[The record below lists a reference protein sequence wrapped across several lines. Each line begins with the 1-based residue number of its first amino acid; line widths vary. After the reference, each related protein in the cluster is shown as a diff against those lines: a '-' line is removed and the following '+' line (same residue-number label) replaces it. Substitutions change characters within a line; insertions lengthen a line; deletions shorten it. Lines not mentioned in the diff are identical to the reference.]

1 MSDLTF
7 FVLSPLNLI
16 LDGPIC
22 KSSKIGVETN
32 RGGKSISAI
41 HVNIYISKRKC
52 WKQELKKNT
61 ASVNTVLVSTTKL
74 DINQKISLVFYL
86 KLGFPGTTIQ
96 IVRVPGNNIENSNQG
111 KKCKY
116 DRSTCQ

>member
-1 MSDLTF
+1 MSDLIF

-41 HVNIYISKRKC
+41 HVNIYKEAKVVEIGIEKRT
-52 WKQELKKNT
+52 QQ
-61 ASVNTVLVSTTKL
+61 V
-74 DINQKISLVFYL
+74 
-86 KLGFPGTTIQ
+86 
-96 IVRVPGNNIENSNQG
+96 
-111 KKCKY
+111 
-116 DRSTCQ
+116 